1 MPGIAALQVNSN
13 ANIEGKITA
22 ISAIRQVNSMRGPSQ
37 VADATIQDETGTIA
51 LTLWGADA
59 TKYQVG
65 QKIKVV
71 DGWVKEYRGKLQL
84 SLGRS
89 GRIEVLTA

>member
-1 MPGIAALQVNSN
+1 MVGIATLQAN
-13 ANIEGKITA
+13 ANANVEGKITA
-22 ISAIRQVNSMRGPSQ
+22 ISPIRQVNSMRGPSQ
-37 VADATIQDETGTIA
+37 VADATLQDESGSIG

-65 QKIKVV
+65 QRIKVV

-89 GRIEVLTA
+89 GRIEVLSG

>member
-1 MPGIAALQVNSN
+1 MAGIATLQVNTN
-13 ANIEGKITA
+13 ANIEGTITA
-22 ISAIRQVNSMRGPSQ
+22 ISAVRQVNSMRGPSQ
-37 VADATIQDETGTIA
+37 VADATIQDSTGTTT

-65 QKIKVV
+65 QKIKIV
-71 DGWVKEYRGKLQL
+71 DGWVKDYRGKLQV

-89 GRIEVLTA
+89 GRIEVVA